1 MVDRA
6 GIRKERGVTAD
17 VLRVVK
23 WDDRQSY
30 RGDQNTTQKW
40 IKVWRDVNVNPKWQ
54 SLTDSQRGQLVMVW
68 VLASERR
75 GEIRAPGGQLEAF
88 VARYCGMTD
97 PLDLSVFEALGL
109 VEIDRC
115 ATVATTAV
123 QRSQGPPDNGHSP
136 ARTAREEEIRGDQIR
151 EEEIEP
157 IDRQPVDR
165 RPAADTEFDA
175 FWSAYPRKIGKG
187 AARKAWARATDRPHV
202 GAMIAN
208 IRAHVDSDQW
218 QREGGQFV
226 PHPATWLNQKRWAD
240 TPGPTT
246 ASIPTE
252 LERRNAAR
260 VEQLIER
267 GGA

>member
-1 MVDRA
+1 MIWHKRYSGDYQRDTGHLSLCEHGAYAVLLDAFYSTEKPIPAAGAHRVARAFEKHEREAVDSVLLQFWKRTPDGWVNPRA
-6 GIRKERGVTAD
+6 IVEMAKASAKSEAASRAARAKHESCERRANAPANAERTQSERTCVDPANAEQRARVSD
-17 VLRVVK
+17 VRRQTSVPDPDQSKIEPL
-23 WDDRQSY
+23 DRQ
-30 RGDQNTTQKW
+30 R
-40 IKVWRDVNVNPKWQ
+40 
-54 SLTDSQRGQLVMVW
+54 
-68 VLASERR
+68 
-75 GEIRAPGGQLEAF
+75 
-88 VARYCGMTD
+88 
-97 PLDLSVFEALGL
+97 
-109 VEIDRC
+109 
-115 ATVATTAV
+115 
-123 QRSQGPPDNGHSP
+123 
-136 ARTAREEEIRGDQIR
+136 
-151 EEEIEP
+151 
-157 IDRQPVDR
+157 VDR

-187 AARKAWARATDRPHV
+187 AARKAWARAADRPHV
-202 GAMIAN
+202 AAVIAN

>member
-1 MVDRA
+1 MIWHKRYSGDYQRDTGHLSLCEHGAYAVLLDAFYSTEKPILVDGAYRVARA
-6 GIRKERGVTAD
+6 FEKHERAAVD
-17 VLRVVK
+17 SVLQQFWKRTPDGWVNRRALAEIAK
-23 WDDRQSY
+23 ANAKSESARSAAQSRY
-30 RGDQNTTQKW
+30 ERDANAPANAERTQ
-40 IKVWRDVNVNPKWQ
+40 
-54 SLTDSQRGQLVMVW
+54 
-68 VLASERR
+68 SERTCVDPANA
-75 GEIRAPGGQLEAF
+75 EQRARVSDVRRQTSVP
-88 VARYCGMTD
+88 D
-97 PLDLSVFEALGL
+97 P
-109 VEIDRC
+109 
-115 ATVATTAV
+115 
-123 QRSQGPPDNGHSP
+123 
-136 ARTAREEEIRGDQIR
+136 DQSKIK
-151 EEEIEP
+151 P
-157 IDRQPVDR
+157 IDRQRVDR

-187 AARKAWARATDRPHV
+187 AARKAWARAADRPHV
-202 GAMIAN
+202 AAMIAN

-252 LERRNAAR
+252 LERRNSAR